1 MIYLNFESF
10 IKKIHNMPPKSIIYN
25 IKANELDQKFL
36 EKLKTIYQEREIQ
49 ITISDITSE
58 LSAMANDPNIQA
70 EIKKIEQE
78 FKITEIDGLT
88 NL

>member
-1 MIYLNFESF
+1 
-10 IKKIHNMPPKSIIYN
+10 MPPISITYN
-25 IKANELDQKFL
+25 VKANELDQKFL

-49 ITISDITSE
+49 ITISDLTSE
-58 LSAMANDPNIQA
+58 LSIMANDQNIQA

-88 NL
+88 IL